1 MNVRKEKKKTNNPKK
16 YESQTAVLRDAHMGD
31 SKLNQG
37 NQEKDHPACRARASE
52 SERDKERETGEKER
66 KK

>member
-1 MNVRKEKKKTNNPKK
+1 MLEKKKKTNNPKK

-37 NQEKDHPACRARASE
+37 NQEKDHPACRVRASE
-52 SERDKERETGEKER
+52 RERETKRERQGEKER